1 MKRLIIIISLF
12 NFYIV
17 TAMAVTKADADSSY
31 VNENYQQAISQYEE
45 LIKELGAKINDIIL
59 VIIGCVLFS
68 SGCRLASTQ
77 IRPVLPNGMP
87 LIALVVLMIGAS
99 MLIYALKR
107 ILKKKK

>member
-1 MKRLIIIISLF
+1 MI
-12 NFYIV
+12 N
-17 TAMAVTKADADSSY
+17 
-31 VNENYQQAISQYEE
+31 
-45 LIKELGAKINDIIL
+45 ELGAKINDIIL

-68 SGCRLASTQ
+68 SGCRLAATQ

>member
-45 LIKELGAKINDIIL
+45 LIEEGAANADIFYNLGN
-59 VIIGCVLFS
+59 VHSC
-68 SGCRLASTQ
+68 CRLEMMISVSTCSW
-77 IRPVLPNGMP
+77 
-87 LIALVVLMIGAS
+87 LVARLLTRLCHSQSSSWLHGIS
-99 MLIYALKR
+99 L
-107 ILKKKK
+107 